1 MNDFA
6 TVASLL
12 LGTLRW
18 VLTGL
23 FPGHLWVILFA
34 QTLHAATFGSFH
46 AAAIHLVHQY
56 FTGRHQGRGQAL
68 YSSLSFGAGGALG
81 SLVSGSLWEVP
92 GPLVTF
98 LVAAGFS
105 LTAFAVVWLWGDRA
119 SSGEQTGQPG

>member
-1 MNDFA
+1 
-6 TVASLL
+6 
-12 LGTLRW
+12 

-23 FPGHLWVILFA
+23 FPGELWIILAA

-81 SLVSGSLWEVP
+81 SLCSGYLWEGP
-92 GPLVTF
+92 GPTVTY
-98 LVAAGFS
+98 LMAAGFS
-105 LTAFAVVWLWGDRA
+105 LLAFLVVWRWGAQPVQDRQWA
-119 SSGEQTGQPG
+119 AG